1 MSVCIHSIDISFHHS
16 CRIPAFTEILPP
28 LLSRGGGREKEA
40 LQCKRIRRDSWRG
53 EGDCLLWNRLSGR
66 TKHNGGGNIVK
77 LLSKAGGCVAL
88 RVGVVENK
96 HISGKNSPRR
106 KKKCPQR
113 SPDVQ
118 WESTGTE
125 KNLWSC
131 SQREWDVMNVP
142 SLACLPTMHGESQWG
157 CFVWD
162 TQRTILKCLEIFA
175 TLHVSCEKPGC

>member
-106 KKKCPQR
+106 KKNAHREVQMCSGKVQALKKICDHAVKENGMSWMCPH
-113 SPDVQ
+113 SPV
-118 WESTGTE
+118 SLRCME
-125 KNLWSC
+125 KVSGAVSFETPRGQSW
-131 SQREWDVMNVP
+131 NV
-142 SLACLPTMHGESQWG
+142 
-157 CFVWD
+157 
-162 TQRTILKCLEIFA
+162 
-175 TLHVSCEKPGC
+175 